1 MGGGGLASI
10 ETNGLSD
17 GRVCARRPLDG
28 ARAGGV
34 AWGHLMRNPASDVR
48 RPKDRNVK
56 MRPIGAEQAA
66 RLVASARGNRKEAF
80 YALAVKL
87 GLPQGELAGLFWDLD
102 GNAVTVRRSFYTHG
116 AGNGWRETKTGEART
131 IRRPTS
137 ASEALERHRAMQ
149 A

>member
-1 MGGGGLASI
+1 
-10 ETNGLSD
+10 
-17 GRVCARRPLDG
+17 
-28 ARAGGV
+28 
-34 AWGHLMRNPASDVR
+34 MRNPASDVR

-80 YALAVKL
+80 YTLAIKL
-87 GLPQGELAGLFWDLD
+87 GLRQGELAGLFWDLD
-102 GNAVTVRRSFYTHG
+102 GNALTVRRSFYTHG

>member
-1 MGGGGLASI
+1 LKPTASATV
-10 ETNGLSD
+10 EHAPGVLSTAL
-17 GRVCARRPLDG
+17 GRAASR
-28 ARAGGV
+28 
-34 AWGHLMRNPASDVR
+34 GHLTRNPASDVR

-66 RLVASARGNRKEAF
+66 RLVASVKETRKEAF
-80 YALAVKL
+80 YALAVKPLAVKL
-87 GLPQGELAGLFWDLD
+87 GLHQSELAGLFRSDLD
-102 GNAVTVRRSFYTHG
+102 GTALTVRRSFYTHG